1 MKKGLHQGS
10 YVLNEFLI
18 NLLDVALEVR
28 VGCYMSTW
36 QGNLGLLHYVLLLVF
51 YQQKVCLRL
60 DFDKDISM

>member
-28 VGCYMSTW
+28 VGCYMPTW
-36 QGNLGLLHYVLLLVF
+36 QGNLALLHYVLLLVF
-51 YQQKVCLRL
+51 HQQQK
-60 DFDKDISM
+60 SASA

>member
-36 QGNLGLLHYVLLLVF
+36 QGNLGLFHYVHCTVS
-51 YQQKVCLRL
+51 V
-60 DFDKDISM
+60 